1 MTTNK
6 TPMLKVFVRLLL
18 FSGLTLSVSGCLVL
32 RSEMSP
38 NAPVNPQK
46 HRQSPQVAQLQK
58 DKAEME
64 LKLKSYDEQFREL
77 LGRIEEMET
86 RAASAQADAGAQEK
100 VKELETTLSEMV
112 AQQEA
117 LKKEIAAMRTSGSA
131 APAAPKKSEV
141 KGDITVADQHFSTGN
156 WSAAIEEFQKF
167 RELNPKSP
175 EIPLVT
181 YKIGVCFQ
189 ELGMK
194 SEAKTFYNSVIKR
207 FPNDRAA
214 KFAKFRLDSL

>member
-1 MTTNK
+1 MKHLTQTAF
-6 TPMLKVFVRLLL
+6 LYALLL
-18 FSGLTLSVSGCLVL
+18 GSLLLTSGCLVL

-46 HRQSPQVAQLQK
+46 NRQSSQEAKLQK
-58 DKAEME
+58 EKAELE
-64 LKLKSYDEQFREL
+64 LKLKNYDEQFREL
-77 LGRIEEMET
+77 LGRIEEME
-86 RAASAQADAGAQEK
+86 AKASTQGDTGSQEK
-100 VKELETTLSEMV
+100 VKDLEAALSEMV
-112 AQQEA
+112 GQQEA
-117 LKKEIAAMRTSGSA
+117 LKKEIAELRSSGAKASTAESKKA
-131 APAAPKKSEV
+131 AAT
-141 KGDITVADQHFSTGN
+141 GDLAVADKHFSTGN
-156 WSAAIEEFQKF
+156 WSAAIEEFQKY
-167 RELNPKSP
+167 RELNPKST

>member
-1 MTTNK
+1 MKYLTQIAS
-6 TPMLKVFVRLLL
+6 LYALLL
-18 FSGLTLSVSGCLVL
+18 GSLFFMPGCLVL

-46 HRQSPQVAQLQK
+46 HRQSPQESKLQK
-58 DKAEME
+58 EKAELE
-64 LKLKSYDEQFREL
+64 LKLKNYDEQFREL
-77 LGRIEEMET
+77 LGRIEEMEAKAST
-86 RAASAQADAGAQEK
+86 QGDAASQDK
-100 VKELETTLSEMV
+100 VKDLEAALSEMV
-112 AQQEA
+112 GQQEA
-117 LKKEIAAMRTSGSA
+117 LKKEIAELRASGAKASA
-131 APAAPKKSEV
+131 AESKKATAT
-141 KGDITVADQHFSTGN
+141 GDLAVADKHFSTGN
-156 WSAAIEEFQKF
+156 WSVAIEEFQKY
-167 RELNPKSP
+167 RELNPKST

>member
-1 MTTNK
+1 MTSFTRHLSNVS
-6 TPMLKVFVRLLL
+6 LYALLL
-18 FSGLTLSVSGCLVL
+18 GCLLWTSGCLVL

-46 HRQSPQVAQLQK
+46 HRQSPQVAELQK
-58 DKAEME
+58 EKAELE
-64 LKLKSYDEQFREL
+64 LKLKGYDEQFREL
-77 LGRIEEMET
+77 LGRIEEME
-86 RAASAQADAGAQEK
+86 SKAGAQGDAASQDK
-100 VKELETTLSEMV
+100 VKDLESALSEMV

-117 LKKEIAAMRTSGSA
+117 LKKEIADLKSSGA
-131 APAAPKKSEV
+131 KSSPSEPRQT
-141 KGDITVADQHFSTGN
+141 KATGDLGVAEKHFSTGN
-156 WSAAIEEFQKF
+156 WSVAIEEFQKY
-167 RELNPKSP
+167 RELNPKST

-194 SEAKTFYNSVIKR
+194 SEARTFYNSVIKR